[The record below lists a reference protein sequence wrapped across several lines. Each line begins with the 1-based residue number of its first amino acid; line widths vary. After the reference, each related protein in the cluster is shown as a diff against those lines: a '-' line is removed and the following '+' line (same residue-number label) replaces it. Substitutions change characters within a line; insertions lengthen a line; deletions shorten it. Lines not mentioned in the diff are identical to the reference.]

1 MVELEQM
8 REKYRLQDKV
18 TLLGGIKPSDVQTV
32 SLVLS
37 PLSSYFLFPMSH
49 VPYDSDP
56 SVLVLVDVGT
66 IPFGLSVLVLMD
78 LGRMPFGPSVIFG

>member
-8 REKYRLQDKV
+8 REKYRLHDKV

-37 PLSSYFLFPMSH
+37 LSSYYLFPRSH
-49 VPYDSDP
+49 VPFDSDP
-56 SVLVLVDVGT
+56 SVLVLMDVGT
-66 IPFGLSVLVLMD
+66 
-78 LGRMPFGPSVIFG
+78 MPFGSLRHGQTTSAIY